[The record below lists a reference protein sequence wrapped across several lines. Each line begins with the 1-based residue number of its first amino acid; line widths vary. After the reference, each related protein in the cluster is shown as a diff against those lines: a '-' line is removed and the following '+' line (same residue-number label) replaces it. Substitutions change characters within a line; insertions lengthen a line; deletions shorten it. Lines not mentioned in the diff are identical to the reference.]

1 MQILRL
7 DIIKI
12 PSNLRLM
19 TQTITKT
26 TPIILAIDSGS
37 GICSASIWKNGA
49 ISAYCEEKTTSLQAK
64 RLINMVEETLTE
76 SNTEYS
82 QLSSIACTIGP
93 GSFTGIRIGLSAAR
107 AIGFAAGIPVLG
119 FNSLEVIA
127 YAKSLEQRNTEIT
140 AVLNAGKGEV
150 IYQTFAADLT
160 PICEP
165 TLRKA
170 AGDETF
176 TMPRADMLAQLAALY
191 PNKAV
196 APLPFYVRPPDAKL
210 PDNKNISNAATH

>member
-1 MQILRL
+1 MS
-7 DIIKI
+7 K
-12 PSNLRLM
+12 SHTN
-19 TQTITKT
+19 TS
-26 TPIILAIDSGS
+26 PIILAIDSGV
-37 GICSASIWKNGA
+37 GLCSTSVWKDGA

-64 RLINMVEETLTE
+64 RLINMVEEVLAA
-76 SNTEYS
+76 SQTEYGKLTS
-82 QLSSIACTIGP
+82 VACTIGP

-127 YAKSLEQRNTEIT
+127 YGMSLSQKDKEIT
-140 AVLNAGKGEV
+140 AMLNAGKGEV
-150 IYQTFAADLT
+150 IYQTFAPDLT

-170 AGDETF
+170 TGDESF
-176 TMPRADMLAQLAALY
+176 ILPRADMLAELAALH
-191 PNKAV
+191 PNNEV

-210 PDNKNISNAATH
+210 PENKSISNAATH